1 MLRDITIGQHF
12 PGDSLVHKFDPR
24 MKLVLTIVYIIL
36 LFAASNPLGLTLS
49 LVFLVA
55 MYGVAKIPFK
65 LITKSLKPILPI
77 ILFTAVLNLFFVSG
91 EGEPL
96 VHFWVLNI
104 YAEGLRYAILMAVR
118 VMALIAGTSLLTYT
132 TSPIVLTDAIEQLLK
147 PLGRLHFPV
156 HELAMMMSI
165 ALRFIPTL
173 IEETDKI
180 MNAQKARGA
189 MLDNGSMMERVKALV
204 PVLIPLFISAF
215 RRADELAMAMELSL
229 IHIFANEMGVQIRIT
244 SGPAIEKPGDLAA
257 LLTNLQEGDVLF
269 IDEIHRLSRQVEE
282 VLYPALEDYALD
294 IMIGK
299 GPSAQS
305 IRINLPRFTLVG
317 ATTRAGQITG
327 PLRDRFGVLLKLEL
341 YSPDELS
348 RIIQRSAGILDQPI
362 TPEGAYELA
371 KCSRGT
377 PRVANRFLKRV
388 RDFATVLGDGIID
401 RDVSLMSLKRMDV
414 DALGLDELD
423 RSLLRAI
430 IEMYNGGPVGL
441 ETLAA
446 ALGEEAVTLEDLCEP
461 YLMQMGFLTRTPRGR
476 CATRLAYEHLGL
488 KAPETGS
495 PEDNGQ
501 QSLF

>member
-12 PGDSLVHKFDPR
+12 PGTSLVHRFDPR

-189 MLDNGSMMERVKALV
+189 QLDNGKMTERIKALV
-204 PVLIPLFISAF
+204 PVLVPLFISAF
-215 RRADELAMAMELSL
+215 RRADELAMAMECRCYRGGDGRTRLKVL
-229 IHIFANEMGVQIRIT
+229 RC
-244 SGPAIEKPGDLAA
+244 EKQDYIDLAVCIA
-257 LLTNLQEGDVLF
+257 CFAVILGF
-269 IDEIHRLSRQVEE
+269 IPKMAE
-282 VLYPALEDYALD
+282 V
-294 IMIGK
+294 IGSM
-299 GPSAQS
+299 PSAIVGGVS
-305 IRINLPRFTLVG
+305 FILYGMISAVGVRNVVENRVDLTKSRNLIIAAVMFVSGLGFSSVGGITFTVG
-317 ATTRAGQITG
+317 
-327 PLRDRFGVLLKLEL
+327 
-341 YSPDELS
+341 
-348 RIIQRSAGILDQPI
+348 
-362 TPEGAYELA
+362 GA
-371 KCSRGT
+371 
-377 PRVANRFLKRV
+377 
-388 RDFATVLGDGIID
+388 
-401 RDVSLMSLKRMDV
+401 
-414 DALGLDELD
+414 
-423 RSLLRAI
+423 
-430 IEMYNGGPVGL
+430 
-441 ETLAA
+441 
-446 ALGEEAVTLEDLCEP
+446 AVTLSGLAIAALCGVILNAILPGNDYEFGVSVTGDKSADL
-461 YLMQMGFLTRTPRGR
+461 
-476 CATRLAYEHLGL
+476 
-488 KAPETGS
+488 GS
-495 PEDNGQ
+495 Y
-501 QSLF
+501 